1 MSPDLREREREALA
15 GDGHLQRAIRR
26 STDNMDGRWG
36 ALRAELE
43 DADALREAA
52 RSLRSAAIARLPE
65 LLGQLADNVEAAGGT
80 VFFAADADEA
90 TGYIIRLAHRR
101 KAKLAVKSKSMVT
114 EEIKLNTALAAAG
127 VEAVETDL
135 GEWAQQLDGEP
146 PAHILGPAL
155 HKSKDDWVRVL
166 GPEGYSGGEDPD
178 AMTAFARRTLRP
190 RFLSADLGITGVNL
204 GVAETGTLLTVT
216 NEGNGRLTAGA
227 PPVHVA
233 VMGME
238 RVVASWAEADLL
250 LALLARAGAGVPFAT
265 YVNCVTGPRRAHEL
279 DGPDELHLVIV
290 DNGRSNIL
298 GSPSQEAL
306 NCIRCGACLNACPVY
321 RQIGGH
327 AYGDVY
333 SGPIG
338 AVIVPLLAGHAR
350 GPRALARLL
359 AVRRVLEG
367 VPGRDPAARAAA
379 RRPRVACRLR
389 ARAVACLGARV
400 VEPARLRALRRAR
413 RPAPAAGPD
422 PAAVSRLGQ
431 GARAAQARGRD
442 VPRPLEAR
450 RGAVNREAF
459 LARLDA
465 RLAAAAPPATAH
477 PPKPPPANGPA
488 PGVPARRA
496 LARGALRRRA
506 ARHPRAAGDGRGAAC
521 AVRGARDPDRGG
533 HHRPAGAAR
542 GRAAPARAGPRRRRR
557 RDRGRR
563 RLRGHRHG
571 RARPVGERDADGQP
585 AAARARRRRAA
596 RRAGRDARR
605 RPARPPSAGSRDGL
619 PSAFALASGPSKSAD
634 IDAEVTYGVH
644 GPLAVIAVMIEEDL
658 RSDPPSDRGSG
669 R

>member
-1 MSPDLREREREALA
+1 MNRLRERERDALS

-26 STDNMDGRWG
+26 STDNMDGRWRS
-36 ALRAELE
+36 LLAELE
-43 DADALREAA
+43 DPDALREAA

-90 TGYIIRLAHRR
+90 TGYILRLAHRR
-101 KAKLAVKSKSMVT
+101 KAKLAVKAKSMVT
-114 EEIKLNTALAAAG
+114 EEIKLNAALAAAG

-166 GPEGYSGGEDPD
+166 GPEGYVGGEDPD

-190 RFLSADLGITGVNL
+190 RFLAADLGITGVNL

-238 RVVASWAEADLL
+238 RVVANWAEADLL

-338 AVIVPLLAGHAR
+338 AVIVPLLQDTPDAHELSHASSLC
-350 GPRALARLL
+350 GACWKACPVAIPLHELL
-359 AVRRVLEG
+359 LEG
-367 VPGRDPAARAAA
+367 RA
-379 RRPRVACRLR
+379 
-389 ARAVACLGARV
+389 
-400 VEPARLRALRRAR
+400 
-413 RPAPAAGPD
+413 
-422 PAAVSRLGQ
+422 S
-431 GARAAQARGRD
+431 
-442 VPRPLEAR
+442 
-450 RGAVNREAF
+450 
-459 LARLDA
+459 
-465 RLAAAAPPATAH
+465 H
-477 PPKPPPANGPA
+477 
-488 PGVPARRA
+488 
-496 LARGALRRRA
+496 
-506 ARHPRAAGDGRGAAC
+506 
-521 AVRGARDPDRGG
+521 
-533 HHRPAGAAR
+533 
-542 GRAAPARAGPRRRRR
+542 
-557 RDRGRR
+557 
-563 RLRGHRHG
+563 
-571 RARPVGERDADGQP
+571 
-585 AAARARRRRAA
+585 
-596 RRAGRDARR
+596 
-605 RPARPPSAGSRDGL
+605 AGSERTL
-619 PSAFALASGPSKSAD
+619 WRAWAKAWSSPRAFALSGAAAGLRPPQALVPPPFRNWAKDRELPKREGATFR
-634 IDAEVTYGVH
+634 ARWKRGEV
-644 GPLAVIAVMIEEDL
+644 LEDKGTV
-658 RSDPPSDRGSG
+658 PV
-669 R
+669 